1 MGICFFF
8 FPTEN
13 RKYGLR
19 YFVLYC
25 FQLILHE
32 MRGGA
37 VNCTLSL
44 LLFTSGRLT
53 PVVKIKEYQ
62 HCLLVVK
69 LLEVLLVQNAVL
81 IMFTEKGLQR
91 SDNSIDKN

>member
-1 MGICFFF
+1 MDLIEMRREFVFFF

-13 RKYGLR
+13 RKHGLR

-44 LLFTSGRLT
+44 LLFTSGRFT
-53 PVVKIKEYQ
+53 PVVKIKSINTVYWRF
-62 HCLLVVK
+62 CLCKTL
-69 LLEVLLVQNAVL
+69 
-81 IMFTEKGLQR
+81 F
-91 SDNSIDKN
+91 